1 VRNSGQVAALTV
13 RVVDARPAG
22 AAGVLCADG
31 DPRPLL
37 PGEER
42 TLSATAGVPVRVE
55 AWNAEGVDLP

>member
-1 VRNSGQVAALTV
+1 
-13 RVVDARPAG
+13 
-22 AAGVLCADG
+22 VLCADG

-55 AWNAEGVDLP
+55 AWNAEGVELP